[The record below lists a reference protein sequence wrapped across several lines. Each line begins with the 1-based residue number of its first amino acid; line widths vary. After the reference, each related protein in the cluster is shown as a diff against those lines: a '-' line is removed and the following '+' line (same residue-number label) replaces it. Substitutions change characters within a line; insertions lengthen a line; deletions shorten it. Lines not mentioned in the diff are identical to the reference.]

1 MYKLVAHLKAYVNPK
16 GTENPVTICSQTAKK
31 CLNKLGYKYR
41 HVGKNV
47 FIDGHERP
55 DVIEDRKNFLKVM
68 KELEPYLVEFD
79 KTGEMIPK
87 IYP

>member
-1 MYKLVAHLKAYVNPK
+1 M
-16 GTENPVTICSQTAKK
+16 
-31 CLNKLGYKYR
+31 
-41 HVGKNV
+41 

-68 KELEPYLVEFD
+68 KELEPYLMEFD

-87 IYP
+87 IYLSDYEVREDKR